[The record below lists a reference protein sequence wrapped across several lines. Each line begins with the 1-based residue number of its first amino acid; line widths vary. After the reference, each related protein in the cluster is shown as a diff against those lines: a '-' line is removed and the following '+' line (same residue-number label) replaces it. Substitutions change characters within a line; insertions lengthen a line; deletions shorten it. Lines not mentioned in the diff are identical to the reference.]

1 MKRDPDERSAIAP
14 IAERQVARW
23 TRGLEA
29 EARANPSLAV
39 ARLPEEVR
47 PYVAISR
54 EAGAGGGEIGHLVAE
69 RLGCE
74 CLDNELLTYMAKRYG
89 FREGLLNLVDE
100 RVSGWLY
107 DIVRLWIDP
116 RAITIDEYLMRLGQ
130 LAILAARQG
139 TTVFVGRG
147 VQFLLPRARG
157 FAVRVIA
164 PLEQR
169 LARTMERRTLGR
181 EAAAE
186 YIRQADE
193 GRASLV
199 RRHFHADVADPGL
212 YDLVVNL
219 EHLDRPTAATII
231 TDAFRH
237 RFGSSAP

>member
-1 MKRDPDERSAIAP
+1 MKHVPGEQRAVGP

-23 TRGLEA
+23 TVGLQA
-29 EARANPSLAV
+29 EARANPSLAA
-39 ARLPEEVR
+39 ARLREEVR

-74 CLDNELLTYMAKRYG
+74 CLDNELLTYMARRYG
-89 FREGLLNLVDE
+89 LQQGLLNLVDE

-107 DIVRLWIDP
+107 DIVRLWSDP
-116 RAITIDEYLMRLGQ
+116 RVITLDEYLMHLGQ
-130 LAILAARQG
+130 LAFLAARQG

-164 PLEQR
+164 PFEQR
-169 LARTMERRTLGR
+169 LALTMERRTLGR

-186 YIRQADE
+186 YVRQTDE

-199 RRHFHADVADPGL
+199 RRHFHADVVDPAL
-212 YDLVVNL
+212 YDLVINL

-231 TDAFRH
+231 ADAFRH